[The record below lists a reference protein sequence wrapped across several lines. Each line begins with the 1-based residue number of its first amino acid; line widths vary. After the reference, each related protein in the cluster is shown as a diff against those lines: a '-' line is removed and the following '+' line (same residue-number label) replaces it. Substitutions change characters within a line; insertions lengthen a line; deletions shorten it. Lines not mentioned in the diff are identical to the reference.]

1 MGHCLSAQATVG
13 KYISVKQTVGTLP
26 PTPGRLGSMQN
37 TQVLPESMSIDQRPL
52 EISSSSQGTVGSS
65 SSQEVFGHFCSA

>member
-1 MGHCLSAQATVG
+1 M
-13 KYISVKQTVGTLP
+13 GTLP
-26 PTPGRLGSMQN
+26 PTPRQMGSMQN